1 VTEAAEAD
9 ALPPDLAQRLLVY
22 READRRA
29 LATALHDEAAQTL
42 ANVALH
48 LQICERAIAVDL
60 ERGRSELAG
69 ARAALSEAIA
79 RLRRQVFALRPTTL
93 EETGLAGTLRR
104 YVSLLPAAAGRS
116 VDLADDLGGGRL
128 DARVELGLYRIAQA
142 ALDATGP
149 ARQVAIR
156 LDRDGARARLTFKA
170 DAPIDEGSAEGMT
183 IRDWAA
189 ALDGELDLTR
199 TPQGS
204 QLTVS
209 VAPAHLANQPTEVPG
224 S

>member
-1 VTEAAEAD
+1 VADAAD
-9 ALPPDLAQRLLVY
+9 ALPPELAQRLLAY

-48 LQICERAIAVDL
+48 LQICERAIAVDV
-60 ERGRSELAG
+60 ERGRGELAG

-104 YVSLLPAAAGRS
+104 YVSLFPAVAGRS
-116 VDLADDLGGGRL
+116 VDLVDDLGGQRL
-128 DARVELGLYRIAQA
+128 DAQVELGLYRIAQA

-149 ARQVAIR
+149 ARQVVVR
-156 LDRDGARARLTFKA
+156 LSRDGGRARLTIQA
-170 DAPIDEGSAEGMT
+170 DAPVVEGTPEAAT

-189 ALDGELDLTR
+189 ALDAELDLTR

-204 QLTVS
+204 QVTVS

>member
-1 VTEAAEAD
+1 VAEMGEAD
-9 ALPPDLAQRLLVY
+9 ALPPELAQRLLAY

-60 ERGRSELAG
+60 ERGRGELAG

-104 YVSLLPAAAGRS
+104 YVSLLPAAEGRS
-116 VDLADDLGGGRL
+116 VDLIDDLGGQRL
-128 DARVELGLYRIAQA
+128 DAQVELGLYRIAQA
-142 ALDATGP
+142 ALDATGA
-149 ARQVAIR
+149 ARHVVVR
-156 LDRDGARARLTFKA
+156 LGRDGARARLTVQA
-170 DAPIDEGSAEGMT
+170 NAAIPEGSSEAAT

-189 ALDGELDLTR
+189 ALDGELDLNR

-204 QLTVS
+204 QLS
-209 VAPAHLANQPTEVPG
+209 VAVAPSHLANQPTEVPG